1 MASTWSA
8 SGMATAASE
17 GGESMD
23 TFYQIAV
30 IGLIISN
37 VVLWML
43 FIGLIGATKLTLQK
57 LKEALEECRR

>member
-1 MASTWSA
+1 MCKLSDVQSTV
-8 SGMATAASE
+8 

-43 FIGLIGATKLTLQK
+43 FIALIGATKLTLQK
-57 LKEALEECRR
+57 LKEALEECRG

>member
-1 MASTWSA
+1 
-8 SGMATAASE
+8 
-17 GGESMD
+17 MD

-57 LKEALEECRR
+57 LKEALEECGR

>member
-1 MASTWSA
+1 MRKLSDVQ
-8 SGMATAASE
+8 GVI
-17 GGESMD
+17 GGANMD

>member
-1 MASTWSA
+1 MRKLSDVQSPV
-8 SGMATAASE
+8 

>member
-1 MASTWSA
+1 MCKLSDVQGTVRR
-8 SGMATAASE
+8 
-17 GGESMD
+17 ESMD

-57 LKEALEECRR
+57 LKEALEECRG

>member
-1 MASTWSA
+1 MCKLSDVQ
-8 SGMATAASE
+8 GVI
-17 GGESMD
+17 GGTNMD

-37 VVLWML
+37 VILWML